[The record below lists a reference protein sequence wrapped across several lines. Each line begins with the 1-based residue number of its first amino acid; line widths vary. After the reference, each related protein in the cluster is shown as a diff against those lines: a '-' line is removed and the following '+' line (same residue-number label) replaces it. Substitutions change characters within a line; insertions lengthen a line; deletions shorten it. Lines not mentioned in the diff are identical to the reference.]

1 MMSNINGEIPQCPE
15 TLKKGSS
22 QNEFVAPCFRDAYIC
37 IDTHMHTYVYIY
49 IYVYVCVIYI
59 YSYIYTY
66 ILDSVGKCTCIDS
79 IHVHISGEK
88 HLYRLGL
95 SIAMFDYQRVP

>member
-1 MMSNINGEIPQCPE
+1 MNQ
-15 TLKKGSS
+15 
-22 QNEFVAPCFRDAYIC
+22 
-37 IDTHMHTYVYIY
+37 THSEKVRKWDFLGLFL
-49 IYVYVCVIYI
+49 VNRFLCVYI